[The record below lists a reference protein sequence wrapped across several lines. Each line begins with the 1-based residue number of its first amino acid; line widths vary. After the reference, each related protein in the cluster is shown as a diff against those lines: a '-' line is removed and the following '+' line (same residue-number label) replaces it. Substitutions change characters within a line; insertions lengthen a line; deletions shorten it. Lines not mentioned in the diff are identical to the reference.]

1 MLTPISALTAHK
13 ANPTQATMKR
23 VQQFLDYAATQEPA
37 VLTYRASDMILAIHS
52 DASYL
57 NEENARMFPNQPTK
71 GQFITRHPS
80 SIIKAVM
87 SSAPEAELVVVLLGR
102 KVSLV
107 SRGGPS
113 WLLQLRNGD
122 FNQ

>member
-57 NEENARMFPNQPTK
+57 NEENARMFPTQPTK
-71 GQFITRHPS
+71 VQFITRHPS
-80 SIIKAVM
+80 SKQSCHPRQKQ
-87 SSAPEAELVVVLLGR
+87 SSLWFCWGGKSLLFLEAGQVG
-102 KVSLV
+102 S
-107 SRGGPS
+107 S
-113 WLLQLRNGD
+113 N
-122 FNQ
+122 